1 MKVEDLAISLRSRS
15 PWEAVDLGFAMARRW
30 RADVYAAWFLVT
42 LPFVALGALLFPEA
56 PAWAFLLLWWF
67 KPWHDRALLFVY
79 ARAVFGEPGSARA
92 LLAAMP
98 GLLNAGLLAHLT
110 LWRLDPQRSFRLP
123 VMQLEGLR
131 GTARARRFAVLSR
144 RGGGHAMMLWLAC
157 ANLELLLQVSFLAL
171 PALLLPEPVEVD
183 WLRLYFDDAAPL
195 WWQWLVF
202 GMGYAAMA
210 LLEPAYVGGG
220 FALYLNRRAQLEG
233 WDIELAFRRLAA
245 RLAPVAAVLLLLL
258 LPPLAPPAA
267 ATPAATPEPEQ
278 ARRLVREILQH
289 EDFRT
294 TRDVVRWQPR
304 ERARQERPQ
313 RDGGTWLNDF
323 GQRLARLFEFI
334 GWVLLVSLAL
344 FLLHRFLKWREAR
357 APRPVALPPAQV
369 AGLDIRPESLP
380 ADVAAAVRRLWEA
393 GQQRAALS
401 LLYRAT
407 LSALAHRHGVRL
419 RAADTEGDVLR
430 AAAGLDTEP
439 LALLAALTRLW
450 QRTAYAQQTPGAQE
464 LAPLLAPWPR
474 WFAARAE
481 PAA

>member
-1 MKVEDLAISLRSRS
+1 MKVEDLAISLRARS

-30 RADVYAAWFLVT
+30 RVDVYAAWFLAT
-42 LPFVALGALLFPEA
+42 LPFVALGVLLFPDSPTLA
-56 PAWAFLLLWWF
+56 LVLLWWF
-67 KPWHDRALLFVY
+67 KPWYDRALLFVY

-98 GLLNAGLLAHLT
+98 GFLNAGLLAHLT

-131 GTARARRFAVLSR
+131 GQARSRRFAVLSR
-144 RGGGHAMMLWLAC
+144 RGGGHAMMLWLVC
-157 ANLELLLQVSFLAL
+157 ANLEMLLQVSFLAL
-171 PALLLPEPVEVD
+171 PALLLPEHVEVD
-183 WLRLYFDDAAPL
+183 WWRLYFGEASPG
-195 WWQWLVF
+195 WWQWLLS
-202 GMGYAAMA
+202 GMAYAAMS

-245 RLAPVAAVLLLLL
+245 RLAPLAAALLLML
-258 LPPLAPPAA
+258 LPPLMPAA
-267 ATPAATPEPEQ
+267 EAQPAASPDPAE
-278 ARRLVREILQH
+278 ARRVAHDILQH

-294 TRDVVRWQPR
+294 FRNVVRWQPR
-304 ERARQERPQ
+304 ERAQQERKQ
-313 RDGGTWLNDF
+313 AKDEDGWLKDF

-334 GWVLLVSLAL
+334 GWVLLLSLTL
-344 FLLHRFLKWREAR
+344 FLLHRFLKWRESRLSETA
-357 APRPVALPPAQV
+357 AAPPAQV

-393 GQQRAALS
+393 GQPRAALS

-407 LSALAHRHGVRL
+407 LSALAHRHAVRL

-430 AAAGLDTEP
+430 AAAGLADEP

-450 QRTAYAQQTPGAQE
+450 QRTAYAHQLPGTQE
-464 LAPLLAPWPR
+464 LTVLLEPWPR
-474 WFAARAE
+474 WFAVR
-481 PAA
+481 